1 MQGLRGSVLGG
12 AQHQVPVPAC
22 SSSTAMVRPLRCRG
36 ARMAP
41 RVSAVSESTN
51 GKVRTKQLRFYYFD
65 PANPEDVR
73 EVVAKQHDVTSGHH
87 HNGNGHSNGYAA
99 NGNGNGNGVHSSNGH
114 AVAHAAPA
122 QLVVKE
128 PGKDSLQMQR
138 LSTQLE
144 EARAAVAKL
153 QQYEVLYK
161 ESRMRTKQMQA
172 EVTALQQLLAD
183 KDSELARQYKRM
195 ENEAMERSGL
205 RSQFTTAVDE
215 VKNLRNEL
223 EEARQAMLEL
233 RGVIPP
239 NVITRRGAPRGA
251 LDEGATVGSVGGSI
265 GKDEMGSP
273 DVLASLQGLAKQL
286 AEGMEQEVGSLF
298 GGSGKR
304 D

>member
-1 MQGLRGSVLGG
+1 MQGLRGPVLGG
-12 AQHQVPVPAC
+12 APHQQVPAC
-22 SSSTAMVRPLRCRG
+22 SSFTALVRPLRCRG
-36 ARMAP
+36 VRMAP
-41 RVSAVSESTN
+41 RLSAVSESAN

-73 EVVAKQHDVTSGHH
+73 EVVAKQQDSKSGHH
-87 HNGNGHSNGYAA
+87 HNGNGNTNGYA
-99 NGNGNGNGVHSSNGH
+99 NGNGNGNGVHISNGH
-114 AVAHAAPA
+114 TIAAPT

-128 PGKDSLQMQR
+128 AGKDSMQLQR

-183 KDSELARQYKRM
+183 KDAELARQYKRM

-215 VKNLRNEL
+215 VKSLRNEL

-251 LDEGATVGSVGGSI
+251 LDESAAVGL

>member
-1 MQGLRGSVLGG
+1 MQALRGPVLGG
-12 AQHQVPVPAC
+12 AHCHQQVPAC
-22 SSSTAMVRPLRCRG
+22 SNHTATVRPLRCRG
-36 ARMAP
+36 ARLAP
-41 RVSAVSESTN
+41 RLSAVSESTN
-51 GKVRTKQLRFYYFD
+51 NGKVRSKQLRFYYFD

-73 EVVAKQHDVTSGHH
+73 EVVAKQHDIKSGHH
-87 HNGNGHSNGYAA
+87 HNGNGHSNGYA
-99 NGNGNGNGVHSSNGH
+99 NGNGNGHGMHSSNGH

-128 PGKDSLQMQR
+128 PGKDSLQLQR

-183 KDSELARQYKRM
+183 KDAELARQYKRM
-195 ENEAMERSGL
+195 ESEAMERSGL

-215 VKNLRNEL
+215 VKSLRNEL

-239 NVITRRGAPRGA
+239 NVITRRGSPRA
-251 LDEGATVGSVGGSI
+251 VLDEGTAMNGVGG
-265 GKDEMGSP
+265 GAKDEMGSP